1 MGRQRGSLHLAVPSA
16 VLKNTEIICILGL
29 ISSAGLLIL
38 RPITTLPSASVTVYA
53 DASNSTLGTAM
64 ITEREVRE
72 IHVGERERRERE
84 RERER

>member
-29 ISSAGLLIL
+29 ISSAAGLLIL

-64 ITEREVRE
+64 ITER
-72 IHVGERERRERE
+72 GERDTCR
-84 RERER
+84 